1 MRRKSWY
8 YFVCLLVEVG
18 FLCFFKKFT
27 VVGRKNISKKRST
40 LFLPNHQNTFLD
52 ALTIAVSYKGIS
64 HYMARADIFSSPRLI
79 WLMSTVNLRPIYRIR
94 DGKKA
99 VTKNEQVF
107 HELEDFLNDGE
118 AVMIHPEG
126 THNLEYRLRPL
137 HKGFTRLAFGFL
149 ERFPNKEL
157 DIIPVG
163 INYGNHTDFRQKA
176 SIHYGKP
183 IDARTYFEMQDR
195 ASATSALINDVSSAM
210 KGLITHIEPVEEYQ
224 EKYAALRAAG
234 ADFSNPIETQ
244 ALLKRLELG
253 ETLPTAKPKKPAF
266 IERMLYPLVYANNIV
281 FVLLWKK
288 LKPIFKDEAWHSA
301 IKLCLG
307 TFLGPLV
314 YLLQTVIVYW
324 IFGPVWALLYLFLS
338 LSTLPILRLGQ
349 AHTSY

>member
-8 YFVCLLVEVG
+8 YFVRFLLKIG
-18 FLCFFKKFT
+18 FLCFFKKFK
-27 VVGRKNISKKRST
+27 VIGRKNISKKRST

-52 ALTIAVSYKGIS
+52 ALTIAASYRGMS
-64 HYMARADIFSSPRLI
+64 HYMARADIFTSPKLI

-99 VTKNEQVF
+99 VAKNEQVF
-107 HELEDFLNDGE
+107 KELEEFLSKGE

-126 THNLEYRLRPL
+126 THNLEYRLRSL

-149 ERFPNKEL
+149 ERFPNQEL

-163 INYGNHTDFRQKA
+163 INYDNHTDFRQKA
-176 SIHYGKP
+176 SVHYGKA
-183 IDARTYFEMQDR
+183 IDARTYFEMEDR
-195 ASATSALINDVSSAM
+195 NTATSILMNDVSAAM
-210 KGLITHIEPVEEYQ
+210 KGLITHIEPEENYQ
-224 EKYAALRAAG
+224 EKYTALRDAG
-234 ADFSNPIETQ
+234 ADFSNPKETQ
-244 ALLKRLELG
+244 DFLRLLES
-253 ETLPTAKPKKPAF
+253 EQTLTKAKVKKPG
-266 IERMLYPLVYANNIV
+266 IVERAMYPLVYVNNIV

-288 LKPIFKDEAWHSA
+288 LRPIFKDEAWHSA

-314 YLLQTVIVYW
+314 YLLQTSIVYW
-324 IFGPVWALLYLFLS
+324 ILGPVWALLYLFLS

-349 AHTSY
+349 AKTSY